1 MSIRPPASILSQTPR
16 TYDTNIAFDGHLSD
30 AMTAWSRGEDVD
42 AADVSVDARH
52 ESKGVEALGAP
63 GGEVSIMAV
72 QIGAEPR
79 SATDS
84 TSSDGSRRTPSAQA
98 AHFHWIVA
106 DPVPIGTA
114 LFAFAL
120 AIYGVRFSDVRA
132 ATVAAGPV
140 TVGLN
145 YAVLIAAISESI
157 CGVLAVMKGLTYK
170 GYILGI
176 FGIWLWGFFF
186 LITAGAASKTFTPDS
201 VGWYALLLCIPAI
214 IMAVPAIKQ
223 RNIPL
228 SMAFIGLITLQ
239 LFLGLGYHEVYNAV
253 SSATATHSA
262 PKLSTAVTMLKI
274 SAWAGWVASASL
286 FWLFARDVYEETG
299 VLPRHESLA

>member
-1 MSIRPPASILSQTPR
+1 
-16 TYDTNIAFDGHLSD
+16 
-30 AMTAWSRGEDVD
+30 
-42 AADVSVDARH
+42 
-52 ESKGVEALGAP
+52 
-63 GGEVSIMAV
+63 MAI

-79 SATDS
+79 SAADS
-84 TSSDGSRRTPSAQA
+84 TPSTNSRRTPSAEA

-106 DPVPIGTA
+106 DPVPVGTA

-120 AIYGVRFSDVRA
+120 AIYGVRFSDVKA

-145 YAVLIAAISESI
+145 YAVLIAAIGESI
-157 CGVLAVMKGLTYK
+157 CGILAVMKGLTYK
-170 GYILGI
+170 GYILSI

-214 IMAVPAIKQ
+214 IMAVPAFKQ

-228 SMAFIGLITLQ
+228 SMAFLGLIILQ
-239 LFLGLGYHEVYNAV
+239 FFLGLGYHEVYNAI
-253 SSATATHSA
+253 STATATHSA
-262 PKLSTAVTMLKI
+262 PKLSTAVTLLKV
-274 SAWAGWVASASL
+274 SAWAGWVASAAL
-286 FWLFARDVYEETG
+286 FWLFAVEVYESTG
-299 VLPRHESLA
+299 VLRRHESLA